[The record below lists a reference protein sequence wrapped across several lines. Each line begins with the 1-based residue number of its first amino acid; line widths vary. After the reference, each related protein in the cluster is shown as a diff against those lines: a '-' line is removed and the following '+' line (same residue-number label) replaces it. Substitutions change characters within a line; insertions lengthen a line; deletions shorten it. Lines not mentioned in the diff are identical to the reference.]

1 MLAANMVVFCVLLKV
16 SCSVGMHV
24 HCLHVEARRRGIVCV
39 LSRRVQWLV
48 GGWGA
53 GGPSVKTL

>member
-24 HCLHVEARRRGIVCV
+24 HCLHVEARRRGIVCCQEECSGLWV
-39 LSRRVQWLV
+39 
-48 GGWGA
+48 A
-53 GGPSVKTL
+53 GGGRGGLEDLR

>member
-24 HCLHVEARRRGIVCV
+24 HCLHVEARRRGIVCCQEECSGLWV
-39 LSRRVQWLV
+39 V
-48 GGWGA
+48 GG
-53 GGPSVKTL
+53 LEDLR